1 MAESA
6 TPAPV
11 PIGPSG
17 APATPPKVGRL
28 LALYT
33 LARVGIAAVLV
44 GALWLAGLAGIPAL
58 LWGILLQLPVAY
70 LTLRP
75 LRDRLTEALAARS
88 LARTTAKADLRARL
102 SGTEED

>member
-1 MAESA
+1 
-6 TPAPV
+6 
-11 PIGPSG
+11 
-17 APATPPKVGRL
+17 L

-44 GALWLAGLAGIPAL
+44 GVLWVAGLPGIPAL

-70 LTLRP
+70 LALRP
-75 LRDRLTEALAARS
+75 LRERVTEALAARS
-88 LARTTAKADLRARL
+88 VASRAAKADLRARL